1 MKNNRLGSLL
11 LAGGFGIVTFVVLFG
26 DSSIVLAKEG
36 DLVVHPSQE
45 NIQLAPGKKI
55 KRELMVVNS
64 SNQPATLKVSIH
76 DFKVVDEKGKIEFY
90 TSEDPF
96 SAKKWLF
103 AQYEVVTV
111 NALSSKKVEYIVS
124 LDKDMPGKGYTGAI
138 SFQLYDIKSKK
149 AIGEPFGTLVRLNV
163 LGSGINTGGTIS
175 SFTSPMAQFK
185 DPVKFG
191 FDIQNKS
198 NSNLSLAGDI
208 VFTTIFGKEVNRFKT
223 GQLDIYPGALR
234 NFEFQWSESPI
245 FGAYLASVTLVDGLR
260 RDNIISSWTLLI
272 FLPRT
277 ASLLN

>member
-76 DFKVVDEKGKIEFY
+76 DFKVVDEKVKIEFY

-103 AQYEVVTV
+103 AQYEIVSID
-111 NALSSKKVEYIVS
+111 ALSSQKVEYIV
-124 LDKDMPGKGYTGAI
+124 
-138 SFQLYDIKSKK
+138 
-149 AIGEPFGTLVRLNV
+149 NV
-163 LGSGINTGGTIS
+163 
-175 SFTSPMAQFK
+175 
-185 DPVKFG
+185 
-191 FDIQNKS
+191 
-198 NSNLSLAGDI
+198 
-208 VFTTIFGKEVNRFKT
+208 
-223 GQLDIYPGALR
+223 
-234 NFEFQWSESPI
+234 
-245 FGAYLASVTLVDGLR
+245 
-260 RDNIISSWTLLI
+260 
-272 FLPRT
+272 
-277 ASLLN
+277 